1 MYDSF
6 LRQFN
11 APQGP
16 TAVGK
21 SFNPRLISVLLL
33 LVFIFSASF
42 AAARK
47 DVTKGFD
54 ELAHISYVAELQATP
69 GGVRLEKLRMLD
81 PASFQFTE
89 AASYLNHPSLYYRGL
104 AVVGPP
110 IEGRPASVLWHRLIN
125 VAIVTV
131 ALGLLFALSHSIAR
145 SSLETLILT
154 VPMFCI
160 PFLAA
165 LAGSVNNDNLGFLSG
180 ALVLFGSWRFVTTNR
195 TSDLGIA
202 LLGVVVAGAAKLTAV
217 MLCGPF
223 LVLFLALARPKMT
236 GVQMGSTAVALAL
249 GAFPYVMLWSAYGS
263 PAPDTPAQHALLV
276 EGAAAAGWAGLPRLG
291 PVAYGMHFLFDF
303 IAAWKPLLTQRT
315 ALQAAMLLL
324 PSAALLLAA
333 AGTAGAVIRWQRN
346 GRARLPEALVIAGS
360 AAIAVTLFVHGVFSY
375 GRHLETGW
383 LMDAYPRYYL
393 PLAFIVPV
401 AILYLVRCTS
411 DPRAKASAA
420 GFAIAG
426 PVIFGLLG

>member
-217 MLCGPF
+217 MLCGP
-223 LVLFLALARPKMT
+223 
-236 GVQMGSTAVALAL
+236 SSSCS
-249 GAFPYVMLWSAYGS
+249 W
-263 PAPDTPAQHALLV
+263 
-276 EGAAAAGWAGLPRLG
+276 
-291 PVAYGMHFLFDF
+291 
-303 IAAWKPLLTQRT
+303 PLR
-315 ALQAAMLLL
+315 
-324 PSAALLLAA
+324 
-333 AGTAGAVIRWQRN
+333 
-346 GRARLPEALVIAGS
+346 GRR
-360 AAIAVTLFVHGVFSY
+360 
-375 GRHLETGW
+375 
-383 LMDAYPRYYL
+383 
-393 PLAFIVPV
+393 
-401 AILYLVRCTS
+401 
-411 DPRAKASAA
+411 
-420 GFAIAG
+420 
-426 PVIFGLLG
+426 

>member
-1 MYDSF
+1 
-6 LRQFN
+6 
-11 APQGP
+11 
-16 TAVGK
+16 
-21 SFNPRLISVLLL
+21 
-33 LVFIFSASF
+33 
-42 AAARK
+42 
-47 DVTKGFD
+47 
-54 ELAHISYVAELQATP
+54 
-69 GGVRLEKLRMLD
+69 
-81 PASFQFTE
+81 
-89 AASYLNHPSLYYRGL
+89 
-104 AVVGPP
+104 
-110 IEGRPASVLWHRLIN
+110 
-125 VAIVTV
+125 
-131 ALGLLFALSHSIAR
+131 
-145 SSLETLILT
+145 
-154 VPMFCI
+154 
-160 PFLAA
+160 
-165 LAGSVNNDNLGFLSG
+165 
-180 ALVLFGSWRFVTTNR
+180 
-195 TSDLGIA
+195 
-202 LLGVVVAGAAKLTAV
+202 
-217 MLCGPF
+217 
-223 LVLFLALARPKMT
+223 MT

-263 PAPDTPAQHALLV
+263 PAPDTPAQHGLLV
-276 EGAAAAGWAGLPRLG
+276 EGAAAAGWADRPRLG